1 MFHGFAPPSS
11 NTPFSEGPDTL
22 WRSLAHMN
30 VRNNAGYVRVKSAD
44 PTVAPDINMMQYE
57 SPSGGG
63 DADLAAMVDAV
74 AWVRRN
80 FMTLPAP
87 YGPVVPTDP
96 PCNAG
101 LTADGYCKDPE
112 EDRKFVF
119 EQTFGHHP
127 VGTCRIGKADDK
139 MAVVDGDFK
148 VYGVRGLR
156 VVDASVYPISPGG
169 FPVLPTFMVGQK
181 GSEAIL
187 RDA

>member
-1 MFHGFAPPSS
+1 MTVQNS
-11 NTPFSEGPDTL
+11 
-22 WRSLAHMN
+22 
-30 VRNNAGYVRVKSAD
+30 AGYVRIKSTD
-44 PTVAPDINMMQYE
+44 PTVTPDINILQYE
-57 SPSGGG
+57 TPGGG
-63 DADLAAMVDAV
+63 DVDLGAMVDGV

-80 FMTLPAP
+80 LMSLPAP
-87 YGPVVPTDP
+87 YGPAIPTEP

-127 VGTCRIGKADDK
+127 VGTCKIGTADNR

-148 VYGVRGLR
+148 VYGVKGLR
-156 VVDASVYPISPGG
+156 VVDASVFPVSPGG

-181 GSEAIL
+181 GSVAIL